1 MQLKIS
7 LQDGANNEAG
17 GAGAMATVLDDAGD
31 CDLGMVTGSKG
42 DEPAVV
48 GMLRRLRGL
57 LDRYTLCFLDDLR
70 RAGFRGDRYPVD
82 SDGMSRAVWC
92 GNHVGHRL
100 ADGLKH
106 RRVDT
111 DAALDNRRIILHDR
125 TVERAR
131 FSYELGFVAY
141 SAAGP
146 LGGKLGELKQRD
158 SQIALTDSNGERL
171 GRIPSLVE
179 ALLLPFGGG
188 NTSRF
193 FVAEIDIGLLA
204 EAKRVRPLREPV
216 DPEVFTHLVEKHV
229 AGLDNRALNR
239 GMAVTLLQ
247 PTPVLRVANVTA
259 TESSR

>member
-1 MQLKIS
+1 MGRLVRVEIGQNRARNVLRGMQFKIS

-17 GAGAMATVLDDAGD
+17 GTGAMATVLDDAGD
-31 CDLGMVTGSKG
+31 CDLRMVNRGKG

-48 GMLRRLRGL
+48 AILLRLSGL
-57 LDRYTLCFLDDLR
+57 LDALR
-70 RAGFRGDRYPVD
+70 RAGFGGDRYPVD

-111 DAALDNRRIILHDR
+111 DAALDDRRIILHDR

-131 FSYELGFVAY
+131 LPYELGFVTD
-141 SAAGP
+141 SAIGN
-146 LGGKLGELKQRD
+146 LGGKLCELKRSD
-158 SQIALTDSNGERL
+158 GQIALTDSNGERL

-229 AGLDNRALNR
+229 A
-239 GMAVTLLQ
+239 
-247 PTPVLRVANVTA
+247 
-259 TESSR
+259 

>member
-1 MQLKIS
+1 MGRLVRVEIGQNRARNVLRGMQFKIS

-17 GAGAMATVLDDAGD
+17 GTGAMATVLDDAGD
-31 CDLGMVTGSKG
+31 CDLRMVNRGKG

-48 GMLRRLRGL
+48 AVLLRLSGL
-57 LDRYTLCFLDDLR
+57 LDAYTLCFLDDLR
-70 RAGFRGDRYPVD
+70 RAVCCGD
-82 SDGMSRAVWC
+82 
-92 GNHVGHRL
+92 HVGHRL

-141 SAAGP
+141 SAIGN
-146 LGGKLGELKQRD
+146 LGGKLCELKRRD

-179 ALLLPFGGG
+179 AALLPFGGG

-229 AGLDNRALNR
+229 A
-239 GMAVTLLQ
+239 
-247 PTPVLRVANVTA
+247 
-259 TESSR
+259 